1 MPGLIDELL
10 IGDDDGQ
17 NGDAADVGEGLAV
30 DEHQGSGHGGE
41 AQQPVQVAEQVALHG
56 GGDHHH
62 ADAGADDHLDAA
74 EPCHVL
80 QQQLGVIHEH
90 IGDDESGQGQSHRLP
105 ACFHGTAAGQTRR
118 SEGGQGHRGGQVGE
132 HGKVEAEQMGGQL
145 GLAQLHQSGGG
156 DGGGDQ
162 IGGDGG
168 QAHAQDHAGDHGE
181 HQSEQHAL
189 LADADDGVGHVQGE
203 AGHAAARPR

>member
-1 MPGLIDELL
+1 MSVRVLLSMSISAPAMEAKRSSQFRLPNRWPSTAAAIITTPMQELMTTWVPL
-10 IGDDDGQ
+10 
-17 NGDAADVGEGLAV
+17 
-30 DEHQGSGHGGE
+30 S
-41 AQQPVQVAEQVALHG
+41 
-56 GGDHHH
+56 
-62 ADAGADDHLDAA
+62 
-74 EPCHVL
+74 PCHVL

-145 GLAQLHQSGGG
+145 RLAQLHQSGGG

-189 LADADDGVGHVQGE
+189 LDRYG
-203 AGHAAARPR
+203 